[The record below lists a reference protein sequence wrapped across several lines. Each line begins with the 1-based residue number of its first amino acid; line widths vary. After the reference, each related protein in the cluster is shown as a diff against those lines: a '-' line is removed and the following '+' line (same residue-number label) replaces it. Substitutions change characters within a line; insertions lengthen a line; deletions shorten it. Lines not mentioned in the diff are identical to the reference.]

1 MILYPTIELL
11 DGRCVSLV
19 RGRLDEPQVWHV
31 DPVEKAVSFAAAG
44 AEWLHVT
51 DFDGIRGDDRN
62 RDLIDRI
69 IHRAGAPVQLGGGF
83 RSLHGIAEGIERG
96 AGRIVL
102 GTLAV
107 LQPDLVKEAAKL
119 FPDQIVLAV
128 DVYRGK
134 VMSQGW
140 EAASVFTPEAFI
152 RTFESDPLAAIV
164 VTDIDADLDEAEDS
178 MALVTRLAGLAKA
191 PVIASGMAHSLDDI
205 SRLKYLVPHV
215 SGALVG
221 RALFNRS
228 VDLGEALALAGARTE
243 RTAEFI

>member
-11 DGRCVSLV
+11 DGRCVSLM
-19 RGRLDEPQVWHV
+19 RGRLSEPQIWHV
-31 DPVEKAVSFAAAG
+31 DPVDRAMAFAAAG
-44 AEWLHVT
+44 AEWIHVT

-69 IHRAGAPVQLGGGF
+69 IQRAGTPVQLGGGF

-107 LQPDLVKEAAKL
+107 LQPDLVKEAARI
-119 FPDQIVLAV
+119 FPDQIVVAV
-128 DVYRGK
+128 DVYRGR

-140 EAASVFTPEAFI
+140 ETSSVFAPDEFI
-152 RTFESDPLAAIV
+152 RTFERDPLAAFI
-164 VTDIDADLDEAEDS
+164 VTDIDADLDEVEDS
-178 MALVTRLAGLAKA
+178 LALVTRLAGLARA
-191 PVIASGMAHSLDDI
+191 PVIASGLARSLDDV
-205 SRLKYLVPHV
+205 SRLKYVVPQI
-215 SGALVG
+215 SGAIVG

-228 VDLGEALALAGARTE
+228 IDLAEALAVAGARTE
-243 RTAEFI
+243 RAPEFI